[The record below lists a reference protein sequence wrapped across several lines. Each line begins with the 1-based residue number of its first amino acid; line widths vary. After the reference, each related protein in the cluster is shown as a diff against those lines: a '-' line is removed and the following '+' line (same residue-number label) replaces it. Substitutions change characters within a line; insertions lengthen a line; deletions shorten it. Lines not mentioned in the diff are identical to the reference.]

1 MTQNERKVTGN
12 MMSNAKLKEQIEAA
26 KIALVHSAE
35 VDTFTDKPT
44 ASSNFTSSP
53 KIDTDH
59 AQPHGDSVTN
69 TDKTADIDTLGHTDS
84 IVDRLHSPVSAET
97 QIVGRETITQS
108 DFEKLEIRLQT
119 LEDQIKNQQRD
130 LHTLLQ
136 KLRDITA
143 KSQAVAKPKKSK
155 GTKKWLVGA
164 ALWMI
169 GFGAIYYW
177 LGAEVIIAT
186 IYQATGLIV
195 ALIDTLAGKI

>member
-1 MTQNERKVTGN
+1 MAQNENKVTGN

-35 VDTFTDKPT
+35 VGSYTDTPSTSGTIPQISSMETDP
-44 ASSNFTSSP
+44 
-53 KIDTDH
+53 
-59 AQPHGDSVTN
+59 AQPD
-69 TDKTADIDTLGHTDS
+69 
-84 IVDRLHSPVSAET
+84 VDGVSKMPHPPANAEAPT
-97 QIVGRETITQS
+97 IGQEKITQS
-108 DFEKLEIRLQT
+108 DLETLEARLKD

-143 KSQAVAKPKKSK
+143 KSQAATEPEKSK
-155 GTKKWLVGA
+155 GTKRLFMAV
-164 ALWMI
+164 ALCVMA
-169 GFGAIYYW
+169 FSTIYYW
-177 LGAEVIIAT
+177 LGAEVIVAN

>member
-1 MTQNERKVTGN
+1 
-12 MMSNAKLKEQIEAA
+12 MSNAKLKEQIEAA

-35 VDTFTDKPT
+35 VSTFTDKPT
-44 ASSNFTSSP
+44 ESGNFTSSP

-69 TDKTADIDTLGHTDS
+69 TDKTADIDASGHTDS

-108 DFEKLEIRLQT
+108 DFEKLEIRLQV

-136 KLRDITA
+136 KLRGIAA
-143 KSQAVAKPKKSK
+143 KSQSAAEPKNSK
-155 GTKKWLVGA
+155 GGKNALVGA
-164 ALWMI
+164 TLCVVA
-169 GFGAIYYW
+169 FGAVYYW
-177 LGAEVIIAT
+177 LGAEVIT
-186 IYQATGLIV
+186 SSFYQVTGFMM